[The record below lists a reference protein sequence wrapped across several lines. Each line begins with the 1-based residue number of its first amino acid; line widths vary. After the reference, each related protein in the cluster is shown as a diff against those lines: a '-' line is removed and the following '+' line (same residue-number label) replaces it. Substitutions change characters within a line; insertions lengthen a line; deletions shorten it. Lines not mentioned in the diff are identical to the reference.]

1 MKGCSLPS
9 LKTHQLAG
17 WSIDQLIGQLISRPL
32 SWSVGWSVL
41 VSWSVGWS
49 SLLAGWAVGWW
60 AGDWSIVSNARV
72 EGGTNRY
79 DLFDLAGNQRCGR
92 CAKANSKDYE
102 KEQTIEGLNA
112 YLFSCCNLSSY
123 ILILILTH
131 VSTTTKTKKAEG

>member
-1 MKGCSLPS
+1 MTSTSGETDLILRCECLVRG
-9 LKTHQLAG
+9 LLRA
-17 WSIDQLIGQLISRPL
+17 IDQLIGQLISRPL

-102 KEQTIEGLNA
+102 KEQTIEG
-112 YLFSCCNLSSY
+112 
-123 ILILILTH
+123 
-131 VSTTTKTKKAEG
+131 